1 MGKSAVSGLGAM
13 LAAVVFFWLMGVNF
27 CGWLGAWIAPGAAW
41 IVGILLA
48 ALAGVGFAA
57 LWSRTLAKQE
67 GVKKLPPV
75 VGATLYGFVVGLLFI
90 FVIPLLLS
98 AIAGNPGMAHDNL
111 GGQIAGAFAD
121 VRIVPALPDWF
132 DPPLTSWADNDWI
145 SRDDFAARF
154 LPFSLAFAL
163 YGLLLGLTSGTKK

>member
-13 LAAVVFFWLMGVNF
+13 LAAVVLFWLMGVNF

-57 LWSRTLAKQE
+57 LWTGTLAKQQ

-75 VGATLYGFVVGLLFI
+75 IGATLYGLGVGLLFI
-90 FVIPLLLS
+90 FVIPLILS

-111 GGQIAGAFAD
+111 GGTIAGAFAD
-121 VRIVPALPDWF
+121 VHIVPALPDWF
-132 DPPLTSWADNDWI
+132 DPPFASWADNDWI
-145 SRDDFAARF
+145 HRDDFAARL

-163 YGLLLGLTSGTKK
+163 FGLVLGLTSQMKK

>member
-27 CGWLGAWIAPGAAW
+27 CGWLGAWIAPDAAW

-48 ALAGVGFAA
+48 GLAGVGFAA
-57 LWSRTLAKQE
+57 LWTGTLAKQD

-75 VGATLYGFVVGLLFI
+75 VGAMLYGFVVGLLFI

-98 AIAGNPGMAHDNL
+98 AIAGNPGMAHSTAFDGL
-111 GGQIAGAFAD
+111 VSTFGGH
-121 VRIVPALPDWF
+121 VVPALPDWF
-132 DPPLTSWADNDWI
+132 EPPFASWVDDAWI
-145 SRDDFAARF
+145 SRDDFVARL
-154 LPFSLAFAL
+154 LPFSLAFTL
-163 YGLLLGLTSGTKK
+163 YGLVLGLISGTKK